1 MSKDSRVLRVAAVYH
16 NSVVRDLTFKSG
28 DVSLGTKA
36 NQTFAI
42 PPVGLSE
49 GFKVFTWGGR
59 NHTFRFT
66 DRIKGEVHTKGE
78 TKKLVDLVKTAKSV
92 GSIQVADAD
101 DAKVAA
107 SIYEIPLA
115 PGDWGVMMIGDVEL
129 IFQYVFPRGVVAS
142 AASFGGATGAIAAI
156 VGGLFSVLG
165 VAVLLS
171 FLVQGS
177 LLFWAFWTDDSQ
189 EYLSYATLDE
199 RWIEVMTDV
208 EETEEEEELVEE
220 EEPDIDEAGKRAAD
234 EEGKFGEEDPE
245 DPETVL
251 PDLDAKMV
259 EKLDKPVGIQAA
271 LSSNLLGSGGAQ
283 SLFGS
288 GATFGDAMDQ
298 VAMSG
303 EGDAFNAGFGYGGM
317 GTMGRGAGG
326 GGTGAGRIGGLAD
339 RDTGGGRGSGKGLG
353 QKAKAKVKPKVSFA
367 APRQE
372 GFCKKDNISDVV
384 KKKASALR
392 NCYERQLLADPQLAG
407 KIVMQWKVGLDGT
420 VKNPLMSS
428 STMKNEKVEKCM
440 ARVIERMRFD
450 KPDGGICVIE
460 FPFSFSPSE

>member
-1 MSKDSRVLRVAAVYH
+1 MSKDSRVLRIAAVYH
-16 NSVVRDLTFKSG
+16 NNIVRDLTFRSG
-28 DVSLGTKA
+28 DVTVGTQA

-42 PPVGLSE
+42 PPIGLSE
-49 GFKVFTWGGR
+49 GFKVMSWGGGS
-59 NHTFRFT
+59 HTLRIT

-78 TKKLVDLVKTAKSV
+78 TKQLADMIKSAKST
-92 GSIQVADAD
+92 GSAQVEDAEG
-101 DAKVAA
+101 AKVAA
-107 SIYEIPLA
+107 DIYEIPIS
-115 PGDWGVMMIGDVEL
+115 PGDWGVMMVGDVQL
-129 IFQYVFPRGVVAS
+129 VFQYVFPPAMVAS
-142 AASFGGATGAIAAI
+142 AASFGGVSGALAAG
-156 VGGLFSVLG
+156 VAALFSVFGIGL
-165 VAVLLS
+165 LLS
-171 FLVQGS
+171 FLAQGS

-189 EYLSYATLDE
+189 EYLSYTQLDE

-208 EETEEEEELVEE
+208 EEQEEEEELVEE
-220 EEPDIDEAGKRAAD
+220 EEPDIDDAGKRAAD

-271 LSSNLLGSGGAQ
+271 LSSNLLGTGGAQ

-298 VAMSG
+298 VAMNG

-353 QKAKAKVKPKVSFA
+353 KKAKAKVKPKVSFA

-392 NCYERQLLADPQLAG
+392 NCYERQLLADPALAG
-407 KIVMQWKVGLDGT
+407 KIVMQWKVGLDGS
-420 VKNPLMSS
+420 VKDARMNS